1 MPGVADGPGADYSGS
16 MPAYTKT
23 VKIPGRSAQDLY
35 EKISQDIDRMVERWG
50 VSGKMELSRDPDR
63 RQLFLKSSMV
73 SATLTCSEGSMVLD
87 AKLSLL
93 AVPFRSKIDEQIDRW
108 ISKNFP
114 A

>member
-1 MPGVADGPGADYSGS
+1 MIADRWGPDYSGV
-16 MPAYTKT
+16 MPAYSKT
-23 VKIPGRSAQDLY
+23 VTIPGRTAQDLY
-35 EKISQDIDRMVERWG
+35 DKISVDIEKLVEKWG
-50 VSGKMELSRDPDR
+50 MTQKMELSQDPGR
-63 RQLFLKSSMV
+63 RQVHLKSSMV
-73 SATLTCSEGSMVLD
+73 SATLTCSDGCMVLD